1 MQVDWTTVE
10 ALARTRAVD
19 LWLLFPLGVAVNR
32 LLTRSEP
39 PPSEWADALT
49 RIFGT
54 PTWRDEFYPRQ
65 ETQTLF
71 GPEVTQQKEADF
83 DRIGRFF
90 VARLKT
96 IFAKVAENPLPLRN
110 STNTP
115 LYLLCFAAGNPKGA
129 TTAVKIA
136 QDILKG

>member
-1 MQVDWTTVE
+1 
-10 ALARTRAVD
+10 
-19 LWLLFPLGVAVNR
+19 
-32 LLTRSEP
+32 
-39 PPSEWADALT
+39 
-49 RIFGT
+49 
-54 PTWRDEFYPRQ
+54 
-65 ETQTLF
+65 
-71 GPEVTQQKEADF
+71 
-83 DRIGRFF
+83 